1 MPTGWELVYEPKV
14 KSKSIVSTTVE
25 EDDDDDE
32 DKTPVGN
39 CLLSMDFNE

>member
-14 KSKSIVSTTVE
+14 KSNTKTTTTTVE
-25 EDDDDDE
+25 EDDDDE
-32 DKTPVGN
+32 DKTAVGN